1 MKQKGVPEKK
11 LMTVAIVAFMAMSLY
26 SASTANAAIGLGI
39 APASITI
46 SDAFKGGT
54 YERTITVFNTGDETG
69 TFELTAEGECADW
82 ISFYKPE
89 EPNTPITEVTI
100 PGKGKVKVLVKF
112 DIPADVANAN
122 YTATIYARS
131 IPEGGGGEGAVA
143 HAVIRIPSKVLIQV
157 TGTQILKGSVK
168 SITAADTEVGYPLKI
183 KVVFQNEGNVIAKPK
198 IAVTITKTGEGV
210 VVVDR
215 FVHEETG
222 IKPGKEGIIKVL
234 WNTTGRDTG
243 DYIANVTV
251 SLGDEVLATKDLH
264 FKIMPFGSLTRRGVL
279 HSLAIEGEPLVNIV
293 IKLVA
298 NFENTGEIDTMA
310 KFKGEI
316 YHEGNLLD
324 VLESDEMFVE
334 AGETAN
340 LVSYYKILE
349 PGSYTIRGRV
359 LYSGKETEE
368 KEVSFSVPVP
378 EVETKQN
385 ASNRSVI
392 PGFEAG
398 LTIVA
403 IALVLLSLFMSKHKH
418 EHKHEK
424 RKRR

>member
-1 MKQKGVPEKK
+1 MKRKGMQEMK
-11 LMTVAIVAFMAMSLY
+11 LTAAVLAAFLILSLC
-26 SASTANAAIGLGI
+26 SSFTANAGIGLGI
-39 APASITI
+39 SPASITI

-131 IPEGGGGEGAVA
+131 IPEGGRREGAVA

-157 TGTQILKGSVK
+157 TGTQILKGTVK
-168 SITAADTEVGYPLKI
+168 SITAADTEINHPLKI
-183 KVVFQNEGNVIAKPK
+183 KVVFQNEGNVIAKTK
-198 IAVTITKTGEGV
+198 IAVTITKTGEG

-251 SLGDEVLATKDLH
+251 SLGDEDEVLATKDLH
-264 FKIMPFGSLTRRGVL
+264 FKILPLGSLTRRGVL

-310 KFKGEI
+310 KFRDEI

-324 VLESDEMFVE
+324 VLESEEMFVE
-334 AGETAN
+334 SGETAK

-349 PGSYTIRGRV
+349 PGNYTIRGRV
-359 LYSGKETEE
+359 LYAGKETEE
-368 KEVSFSVPVP
+368 KKVSFSVPVP
-378 EVETKQN
+378 EVGELGEDKN
-385 ASNRSVI
+385 GI
-392 PGFEAG
+392 PGFEAVFA
-398 LTIVA
+398 I
-403 IALVLLSLFMSKHKH
+403 IALSFISIFLAFSHIKGGKGGVR
-418 EHKHEK
+418 ENE
-424 RKRR
+424 

>member
-1 MKQKGVPEKK
+1 MKLTIP
-11 LMTVAIVAFMAMSLY
+11 IVIIVFLTMSLCP
-26 SASTANAAIGLGI
+26 TANAGIGLGI
-39 APASITI
+39 SPASITI

-100 PGKGKVKVLVKF
+100 PRKGKAKVLVKF
-112 DIPADVANAN
+112 DIPADIANAN
-122 YTATIYARS
+122 YTATIYAQS

-183 KVVFQNEGNVIAKPK
+183 KVEFQNEGNVIAKPE
-198 IAVTITKTGEGV
+198 IAVGITKNGEP
-210 VVVDR
+210 VDS
-215 FVHEETG
+215 FVHDETG
-222 IKPGKEGIIKVL
+222 IKPDMTDTITVL
-234 WNTTGRDTG
+234 WNTTGRATG
-243 DYIANVTV
+243 DYVANVAV
-251 SLGDEVLATKDLH
+251 SLGEELLATKDLP
-264 FKIMPFGSLTRRGVL
+264 FKVLPFGTLTRQGVL

-310 KFKGEI
+310 KFRGEI

-334 AGETAN
+334 SGETAK

-349 PGSYTIRGRV
+349 PGNYTIRGRV
-359 LYSGKETEE
+359 SYAGKETEE

-378 EVETKQN
+378 EVEESGEDK
-385 ASNRSVI
+385 NRI
-392 PGFEAG
+392 PGFEAVFA
-398 LTIVA
+398 I
-403 IALVLLSLFMSKHKH
+403 IALSFISIFLAFSHKRG
-418 EHKHEK
+418 K
-424 RKRR
+424 RGCKRE